1 MKEAWQALDGR
12 MRRYYSF
19 LVNDVPQEL
28 VKVLRARL
36 ADREPPEQ
44 APKIDRLR
52 PGQPPHVRMPNPR
65 S

>member
-1 MKEAWQALDGR
+1 

-36 ADREPPEQ
+36 ADREPAAQ